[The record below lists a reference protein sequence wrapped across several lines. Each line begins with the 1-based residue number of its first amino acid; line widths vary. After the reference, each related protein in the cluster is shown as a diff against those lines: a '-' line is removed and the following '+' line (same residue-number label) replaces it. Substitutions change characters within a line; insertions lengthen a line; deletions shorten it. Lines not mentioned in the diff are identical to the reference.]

1 MPRRSR
7 RPRGRPQSAPVS
19 VTAGHEQAVFFIA
32 ASALLILSVLLMLL
46 RRTIPLRWR
55 LLCHLVLFATA
66 TALLQRELGGVIRPR
81 FARTDDAL
89 RLAEQLVSCFWW
101 VEAAQGAVA
110 ATRLLVVLEDRP
122 RETRIVSD
130 LLAAAI
136 RIGAALA
143 IVALVF
149 AVPVRGLLATSGVI
163 AIVLGLA
170 LQSTLSDVFS
180 GIAVGLERPFKA
192 GDVISLDGDLE
203 GRVEQV
209 NWRSTRI
216 LLDGETLAI
225 VPNSTVAKTRVLNR
239 SAPTP
244 RRGDHVEILIH
255 PAVPPERALAVLRV
269 ALQGVRHV
277 LPHPAPDVSCQSIAG
292 DATRFKVSFTVD
304 AGAHLGAAR
313 TETLGRIHRH
323 LTFAGIP
330 LAIPGAAPAAAV
342 DAGPPGIAELLAR
355 SDLFG
360 PVEPAHRATL
370 AALFTMRWMKRGET
384 LFQHGDTPTA
394 LFVIASGVV
403 RVDLGATFDPDRPPL
418 QVLAPGEAIGT
429 YGLITGKSY
438 VATTRAMTD
447 VEVYRLERDALLK
460 AIDEFPDLG
469 NGLEAIAARAS
480 ALMTQDADMS
490 ADASVDRPDAL
501 LGRLRLFVR
510 RIRGLDGAPV

>member
-1 MPRRSR
+1 MTP
-7 RPRGRPQSAPVS
+7 AP
-19 VTAGHEQAVFFIA
+19 AGPHAPALFVGVA
-32 ASALLILSVLLMLL
+32 ATLLALSVLLMLV
-46 RRTIPLRWR
+46 RRGLPLWFR
-55 LLCHLVLFATA
+55 LFCHLVLFATA
-66 TALLQRELGGVIRPR
+66 TVLLETELGGVIAPHFDRL
-81 FARTDDAL
+81 DGAL
-89 RLAEQLVSCFWW
+89 RLAEQLVACFWW
-101 VEAAQGAVA
+101 IEAAQGAVA

-143 IVALVF
+143 IVAFVF

-216 LLDGETLAI
+216 LLDGDTLAI

-244 RRGDHVEILIH
+244 RRGDHVEIAIH

-277 LPHPAPDVSCQSIAG
+277 LGHPAPDVACQSIAG

-304 AGAHLGAAR
+304 AGSHLAPAR
-313 TETLGRIHRH
+313 TELLARIHRH
-323 LTFAGIP
+323 LTFASIP
-330 LAIPGAAPAAAV
+330 LAIPGAAPAADVATG
-342 DAGPPGIAELLAR
+342 APGIADLLAR

-360 PVEPAHRATL
+360 PVEPAHRAQL
-370 AALFTMRWMKRGET
+370 AALFTMAWVKRGET
-384 LFQHGDTPTA
+384 LFRQGEIPSA
-394 LFVIASGVV
+394 LFVIASGAV
-403 RVDLGATFDPDRPPL
+403 RVDLGPETHEERPPFH
-418 QVLAPGEAIGT
+418 VLAPGEAIGT
-429 YGLITGKSY
+429 YGLISGKPY

-447 VEVYRLERDALLK
+447 AEVYRLDRDVLLK
-460 AIDEFPDLG
+460 AIDSFPDLG
-469 NGLEAIAARAS
+469 EGLEAIAARAS

-490 ADASVDRPDAL
+490 ADPSLDRPDAL

-510 RIRGLDGAPV
+510 RIRGLDGARM

>member
-1 MPRRSR
+1 MTHAAVPVAQV
-7 RPRGRPQSAPVS
+7 PAAP
-19 VTAGHEQAVFFIA
+19 HEAALFIGAAAAV
-32 ASALLILSVLLMLL
+32 LLCSVLLMLV
-46 RRTIPLRWR
+46 RRGLPLLAR
-55 LLCHLVLFATA
+55 LPCHLVLFAAA
-66 TALLQRELGGVIRPR
+66 TVLLQRHLGGVIGPR
-81 FARTDDAL
+81 FDRGDGVL
-89 RLAEQLVSCFWW
+89 RLAEQLLACFWW
-101 VEAAQGAVA
+101 IEASQGAVA
-110 ATRLLVVLEDRP
+110 ATRLLIVLEDRP

-143 IVALVF
+143 IVAFVF

-216 LLDGETLAI
+216 LLDGETLAV

-244 RRGDHVEILIH
+244 QRGDHIEIAIH

-269 ALQGVRHV
+269 AVQGVRHV
-277 LPHPAPDVSCQSIAG
+277 LAHPPPDVSCRSIAG
-292 DATRFKVSFTVD
+292 DATRFKVTFAVD
-304 AGAHLGAAR
+304 RGPHLATAR
-313 TETLGRIHRH
+313 TELLARLHRH

-330 LAIPGAAPAAAV
+330 LAVPGVAPAAAEL
-342 DAGPPGIAELLAR
+342 GRPPGIADLLAR

-360 PVEPAHRATL
+360 PVEAAHRAQL
-370 AALFTMRWMKRGET
+370 AALFTLDWIKRGDT
-384 LFQHGDTPTA
+384 LFRQGETPVA

-403 RVDLGATFDPDRPPL
+403 RIDLDPVDHEDRPPL
-418 QVLAPGEAIGT
+418 HVLAPGETIGA
-429 YGLITGKSY
+429 YGLISGKSY
-438 VATTRAMTD
+438 VATASAMTD
-447 VEVYRLERDALLK
+447 LEVHRLERDALFK
-460 AIDEFPDLG
+460 ALDEYPDLG
-469 NGLEAIAARAS
+469 EGLEAIAARAS
-480 ALMTQDADMS
+480 ALMTHDADMS
-490 ADASVDRPDAL
+490 ADTSMDRPDAL

-510 RIRGLDGAPV
+510 RIRGLDEARV